1 MIQGQFYCVA
11 CNELIGLQEA
21 RLLFKSGYYTVIYP
35 LGCCRSC
42 CAKNGL
48 SDAGNSAELLRLQKS
63 DDWRS
68 PSSGMIA
75 I

>member
-1 MIQGQFYCVA
+1 MNQGQFYCVA
-11 CNELIGLQEA
+11 CNELIGLKEA

-42 CAKNGL
+42 CAKHGL
-48 SDAGNSAELLRLQKS
+48 SETGSSSELLKLQKS
-63 DDWRS
+63 EDWRT
-68 PSSGMIA
+68 PSSVMIA